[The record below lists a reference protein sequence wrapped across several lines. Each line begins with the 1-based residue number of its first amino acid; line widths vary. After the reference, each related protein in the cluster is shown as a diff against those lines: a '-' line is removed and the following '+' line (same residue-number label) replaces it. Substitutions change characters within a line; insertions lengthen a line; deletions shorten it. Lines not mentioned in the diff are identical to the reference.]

1 MNPLLGR
8 TVSDAQK
15 NVDLFTWFCFTPA
28 DEPLEVPTPG
38 ALVFRPSGDT
48 FRRLVAVELTVAP
61 DETITRATMQ
71 MLRRFIDNAD
81 QATNAGDL
89 LKSFVY
95 FGSDP
100 GMEKLAEEIMARS
113 FGRSSRPVIMRGDGP
128 QAPGTPSPCYEVVA
142 GQREIATLG
151 NTVFSNRR
159 RSCRPHQ
166 ASGLVL
172 APFPPRS
179 VRRTALGLESLLEI
193 GFGVQRPIPFRRAVK
208 YARLGHGRLRR
219 LEIIGMVGGEAKLAA
234 RPQRRPHVAHEI
246 GLHQTP
252 VPMPPLRPR
261 IGKHHMRDGNAPRR
275 QQVAHGVAKLQPQDT
290 HVRQLSPRR
299 ALLDLAHAPE
309 QPLDRQQVDLRM
321 LLRVGNGKAA
331 IPRAQVKFDG
341 MVVAENPAPVEALA
355 KIGDGEAMR

>member
-159 RSCRPHQ
+159 QP
-166 ASGLVL
+166 GEPTLVIDIGGPA
-172 APFPPRS
+172 APIKPQGWFSR
-179 VRRTALGLESLLEI
+179 L
-193 GFGVQRPIPFRRAVK
+193 FHRA
-208 YARLGHGRLRR
+208 R
-219 LEIIGMVGGEAKLAA
+219 
-234 RPQRRPHVAHEI
+234 
-246 GLHQTP
+246 
-252 VPMPPLRPR
+252 
-261 IGKHHMRDGNAPRR
+261 
-275 QQVAHGVAKLQPQDT
+275 
-290 HVRQLSPRR
+290 
-299 ALLDLAHAPE
+299 
-309 QPLDRQQVDLRM
+309 
-321 LLRVGNGKAA
+321 
-331 IPRAQVKFDG
+331 
-341 MVVAENPAPVEALA
+341 
-355 KIGDGEAMR
+355 